1 MQPRPP
7 DERSLGFLETA
18 GLALGVVCADAM
30 VKTAP
35 VRLVL
40 LAAVSGGRMLVA
52 VDGAVAP
59 VEAALARGVE
69 VAGLSLVD
77 ALFIPDLH
85 PDVPGALQPVV
96 TRQVAEA
103 LGLVETTTA
112 AAAVRAADAARKT
125 AAIRIV
131 RLRLSAGISGKGF
144 LQITGTVADVEAGVA
159 AAARAVEHA
168 EFLVGTEVI
177 SAPHGDLRNWL
188 SRGLLDDTPPFDPPE
203 GA

>member
-7 DERSLGFLETA
+7 DERSLGFLETVS
-18 GLALGVVCADAM
+18 LARGVVCADAM

-52 VDGAVAP
+52 VDGPVAP

-69 VAGLSLVD
+69 VAGASLVD
-77 ALFIPDLH
+77 ALFIPNLH
-85 PDVPGALQPVV
+85 PDVPAALRPDAS
-96 TRQVAEA
+96 RQVDEA
-103 LGLVETTTA
+103 LGLVETATA
-112 AAAVRAADAARKT
+112 VAAVRAADTARKT
-125 AAIRIV
+125 AAVRIV
-131 RLRLSAGISGKGF
+131 RLRLSAGIAGKGF

-177 SAPHGDLRNWL
+177 SAPHRDLRNWL
-188 SRGLLDDTPPFDPPE
+188 DRGLRDDSPPFDPPE